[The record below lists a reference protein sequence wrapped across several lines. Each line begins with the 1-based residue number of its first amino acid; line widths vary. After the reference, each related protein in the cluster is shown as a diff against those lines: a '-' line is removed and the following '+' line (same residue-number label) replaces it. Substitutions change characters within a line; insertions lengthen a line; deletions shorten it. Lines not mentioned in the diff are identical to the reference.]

1 MDEPLAQECVR
12 RLICTVL
19 ERTGFDAASPDA
31 IVELEDK
38 VYLLL
43 AGLLELAHQ
52 YAELARRTRPG
63 VRDLL
68 AACSNQ
74 GITLEGVDGLIQQN
88 SALRDQLPRLR
99 TPSSNAKPIRDPAQ
113 FFLPDGEDEVARTAP
128 YAPTHLPKL
137 PPAHSYKRT
146 AVFPPIADQEQAAT
160 AGMPLASAFAPG
172 GAGGT
177 GDARAGTSGGA
188 HAAQLT
194 LDAEAMTTADAR
206 ITHLDS
212 RIRTTRLV
220 EASLQS
226 LISATSK
233 SKAAR
238 KLTKLEAEGGD
249 EENEAERLASSAN
262 ANTNVNADEAG
273 QVAAG
278 ATRRQTS
285 KEDAVIL
292 LERYEKD
299 MAVCNFERDWYGAA
313 SAGLASAA
321 AAASQ
326 AQGGTGT
333 NAGAGQ
339 VGAGAGQRKRGRW
352 RV

>member
-1 MDEPLAQECVR
+1 MRV
-12 RLICTVL
+12 T
-19 ERTGFDAASPDA
+19 
-31 IVELEDK
+31 
-38 VYLLL
+38 
-43 AGLLELAHQ
+43 
-52 YAELARRTRPG
+52 
-63 VRDLL
+63 
-68 AACSNQ
+68 
-74 GITLEGVDGLIQQN
+74 
-88 SALRDQLPRLR
+88 DQLPRLR
-99 TPSSNAKPIRDPAQ
+99 TPASNARAIRDPAQ
-113 FFLPDGEDEVARTAP
+113 FFLPDGEDEVARTSP

-146 AVFPPIADQEQAAT
+146 AVFPPIADREQAAT

-172 GAGGT
+172 VVGGPAAAAGTGAG
-177 GDARAGTSGGA
+177 AGIGIAGA
-188 HAAQLT
+188 AQSAAQLA
-194 LDAEAMTTADAR
+194 LDSESMTTADAR

-262 ANTNVNADEAG
+262 NANADEAG
-273 QVAAG
+273 LAAATGG

-313 SAGLASAA
+313 STGLSS
-321 AAASQ
+321 SQ
-326 AQGGTGT
+326 AQTQAQGQAGT

-339 VGAGAGQRKRGRW
+339 AGAGAGQRKRGRW
-352 RV
+352 KV

>member
-1 MDEPLAQECVR
+1 
-12 RLICTVL
+12 
-19 ERTGFDAASPDA
+19 
-31 IVELEDK
+31 
-38 VYLLL
+38 
-43 AGLLELAHQ
+43 
-52 YAELARRTRPG
+52 
-63 VRDLL
+63 
-68 AACSNQ
+68 
-74 GITLEGVDGLIQQN
+74 
-88 SALRDQLPRLR
+88 
-99 TPSSNAKPIRDPAQ
+99 
-113 FFLPDGEDEVARTAP
+113 
-128 YAPTHLPKL
+128 
-137 PPAHSYKRT
+137 
-146 AVFPPIADQEQAAT
+146 
-160 AGMPLASAFAPG
+160 MPLASAFAPG
-172 GAGGT
+172 GEGGPGAVTGAAG
-177 GDARAGTSGGA
+177 GGA
-188 HAAQLT
+188 HAAQLA
-194 LDAEAMTTADAR
+194 LDSESMTTADAR

-249 EENEAERLASSAN
+249 EENEAERLASTASV
-262 ANTNVNADEAG
+262 NVNADEAG

-313 SAGLASAA
+313 SAGLSSTA